1 MENKKMNPIGWFEIY
16 VNDMDRATGFYE
28 QVLNIKL
35 QDMPMPGDQSLQMR
49 AFPGEMENA
58 GASGTLVKMEG
69 ANVGAG
75 GTMIY
80 FVCEDC
86 AVEESRVVAAG
97 GKICQSKMSIG
108 EYGFCSIVSD
118 TEGNAIGLH
127 SMK

>member
-1 MENKKMNPIGWFEIY
+1 MESKKMNPIGWFEIY

-35 QDMPMPGDQSLQMR
+35 QDMPMPGDQPLQMR

-58 GASGTLVKMEG
+58 GASGTLVKMED

-86 AVEESRVVAAG
+86 SVEESRVVAAG
-97 GKICQSKMSIG
+97 GKICMPKMSIG

-118 TEGNAIGLH
+118 TEGNSIGLH